1 MNKKDLIDEFITK
14 HVFPQFREVK
24 YPIHEDNYDGRYF
37 SIGLNDNEHVAAMS
51 NFDTDLLI
59 IPQKWVLLKSM
70 FSLTEDETIVVLG
83 RWFSENV
90 PHLSFGKIQLLRYP

>member
-1 MNKKDLIDEFITK
+1 MILEQLINEFITK
-14 HVFPQFREVK
+14 HLFPQFREWKHPSFPDDK
-24 YPIHEDNYDGRYF
+24 YFVIGDDGQPIAMISPFDN
-37 SIGLNDNEHVAAMS
+37 
-51 NFDTDLLI
+51 NFAI
-59 IPQKWVLLKSM
+59 IPPKWVLLKSM